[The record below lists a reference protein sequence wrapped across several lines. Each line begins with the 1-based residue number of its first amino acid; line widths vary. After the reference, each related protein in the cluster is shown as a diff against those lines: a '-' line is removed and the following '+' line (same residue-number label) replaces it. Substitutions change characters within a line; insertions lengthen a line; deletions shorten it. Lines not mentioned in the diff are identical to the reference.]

1 MPRIKRNFLTVRRDP
16 PNDDYPTT
24 TAPVDAGYR
33 NREPSAPVRAVDS
46 DSVALLRLLCCL
58 ASLSLSSGQGAE
70 RGGGG
75 GSESRFHS
83 WANFSI
89 SSYSAFKRGV
99 ANLTRVLMQSAS
111 TSIMRWAADSGSLQI
126 FGTRNQLSAS
136 RTIRPEASRKAR
148 SRGVFC
154 VALFDRHED

>member
-1 MPRIKRNFLTVRRDP
+1 MPRIKRNFLPVRRDP

-75 GSESRFHS
+75 GSESRYAVSFDFDN
-83 WANFSI
+83 AM
-89 SSYSAFKRGV
+89 G
-99 ANLTRVLMQSAS
+99 
-111 TSIMRWAADSGSLQI
+111 GG
-126 FGTRNQLSAS
+126 FGEPPD
-136 RTIRPEASRKAR
+136 IRDPEPIVRFPDDQAR
-148 SRGVFC
+148 SFEKGQIERSILRGP
-154 VALFDRHED
+154 L

>member
-58 ASLSLSSGQGAE
+58 VIALALVRPGCRE
-70 RGGGG
+70 RRRRRKRIEIPFLGEFFHLFVFCLQAWSREPNPRVNAVSFDFDNAMGGGFG
-75 GSESRFHS
+75 EPPDIRDPEPIVRFPDD
-83 WANFSI
+83 
-89 SSYSAFKRGV
+89 
-99 ANLTRVLMQSAS
+99 Q
-111 TSIMRWAADSGSLQI
+111 
-126 FGTRNQLSAS
+126 
-136 RTIRPEASRKAR
+136 AR
-148 SRGVFC
+148 SFEKGQIERSILRGP
-154 VALFDRHED
+154 L